1 MAGGDRKIHE
11 HPNANKNGFDKRP
24 WDAGRKKKKYTEHIQ
39 DIKKMGYQ
47 TPSREEYFEFIGMFL
62 VMEEEDLKAFAKDK
76 TRPYWMRLIV
86 LDMNN
91 KATRQRMMSDYRD
104 WLFGRPENKVD
115 MGGVTFEI
123 KPKNRTGGK
132 DDRG

>member
-1 MAGGDRKIHE
+1 MAGGYKKIDK
-11 HPNANKNGFDKRP
+11 HPNAGKGNFKANP
-24 WDAGRKKKKYTEHIQ
+24 QNAGRKKKKYSQHIRE
-39 DIKKMGYQ
+39 IKRMGYEP
-47 TPSREEYFEFIGMFL
+47 PSREEYFEFIGMFL
-62 VMEEEDLKAFAKDK
+62 VMEEDDLKAFAQDK

-115 MGGVTFEI
+115 VGGVAFMI
-123 KPKNRTGGK
+123 KPKKRTGGK